1 MKNIIIIVVALAV
14 LDIALFGC
22 LYLFE
27 AMETATIK
35 DMLTKSL
42 SGIVLLGACAAAISL
57 LTGSKK

>member
-1 MKNIIIIVVALAV
+1 MKNILVIVLGLAILNV
-14 LDIALFGC
+14 ALFGC

-27 AMETATIK
+27 AMEPETIK

-42 SGIVLLGACAAAISL
+42 SAIVLLGACAALITL

>member
-1 MKNIIIIVVALAV
+1 MKNILVIVVALAV

-22 LYLFE
+22 LFLFE
-27 AMETATIK
+27 AMEPETIG

-42 SGIVLLGACAAAISL
+42 SAIVLLGACAALITL